1 MPSSPPPASS
11 NFLSRNMSAD
21 GILRKDQLEV
31 SLHNE
36 KKLIEEGVLKED
48 NPLDVT
54 DDFRRLCEASRRGD
68 LKVCQE
74 MIQAGVNI
82 NAKDTY
88 DYTPLILASLCGHY
102 ETVQLL
108 LESGA
113 LCERDTFQGERCLY
127 NALNDRIRNLLL
139 SYDYSKSTDPLQPLA
154 SHLTSLL
161 FRTHPKTS
169 DITITSSK
177 GETFNLHKFVLAA
190 RSPFFRNKF
199 RTDPDDT
206 VTWKLPNHI
215 PPPSFGIVLK
225 QIYLGELPRELGGG
239 PGTGYTDDEVLLGL
253 DKISDKLEIKN
264 LSDLII
270 KSEDRRL
277 ARQKRQDEVSR
288 GGVQLGAWFQDNVI
302 RHAVEID
309 TSKADDVKWDRINGV
324 FADVLLR
331 ADEDEAEPDDADSQE
346 SRSESNGTSLLGIPG
361 TTSSHL
367 LRSSSPSHTR
377 RPRRSKLYPCHKAM
391 LIRSEFFLTMF
402 DSPFREA
409 QTTPHLQIIPIDCS
423 PAVLEIILAFL
434 YTEKSDFGLDI
445 AIDVLFAA
453 DMLFLEKLK
462 TKAAVVISAL
472 GTGTGTNMATLDARE
487 DETMDIY
494 ELLRAAWTTRVQ
506 RLEEFAA
513 RYIAYRLES
522 YIDDPAFAEIVK
534 ESASRISARQDTDT
548 IEILDDIRYYLSERF
563 RLRFEDIGF
572 DEAVEIA
579 EAAELAET
587 SELEAVQR
595 SAEDVVG
602 NQRKH
607 IVTDT
612 NSKAQHNDE
621 KVGSSTSSQTS
632 TSSNSTGTSTS
643 KTSTSNNSNTNL
655 LSASPSPR
663 NDHDGV
669 LRPFNVT
676 VNGEQ
681 ADERENDDDDFASDA
696 QNYRLLLGKID
707 TLLERLKLDA

>member
-1 MPSSPPPASS
+1 
-11 NFLSRNMSAD
+11 MSAD

-36 KKLIEEGVLKED
+36 KKLIEEGILKED

-54 DDFRRLCEASRRGD
+54 DNFRRLCEASRRGD

-177 GETFNLHKFVLAA
+177 GEIFNLHKFVLAA
-190 RSPFFRNKF
+190 RSPFFRKKF

-206 VTWKLPNHI
+206 VTWKLPNYI
-215 PPPSFGIVLK
+215 PPPSFAIVLK

-239 PGTGYTDDEVLLGL
+239 PGTGYTDEEVLLGL

-277 ARQKRQDEVSR
+277 ARQRRQDEVSR
-288 GGVQLGAWFQDNVI
+288 GGAQLGAWFQDNVI

-309 TSKADDVKWDRINGV
+309 TSKADDVKWDRVNGV
-324 FADVLLR
+324 FADILLR
-331 ADEDEAEPDDADSQE
+331 ADEDEAEPEDDEADDKS
-346 SRSESNGTSLLGIPG
+346 SKVESNSTSLLGIPAN
-361 TTSSHL
+361 TSS
-367 LRSSSPSHTR
+367 RPSRASSLSHTR
-377 RPRRSKLYPCHKAM
+377 RPRRSKLYPCHKAI

-409 QTTPHLQIIPIDCS
+409 QSTPHLQIILIDCS
-423 PAVLEIILAFL
+423 PAVLEIVLTFL
-434 YTEKSDFGLDI
+434 YTERCDFGLDI

-462 TKAAVVISAL
+462 TKAAVVISTL
-472 GTGTGTNMATLDARE
+472 GNGTGTNMATLDTRE

-522 YIDDPAFAEIVK
+522 YIDDPAFAEIIK
-534 ESASRISARQDTDT
+534 ESADRISARQETDT

-572 DEAVEIA
+572 DEAVEQTELEDA
-579 EAAELAET
+579 QRRSTQNEDVTGQLGRPLRHPDTEAAIDTNTEKGT
-587 SELEAVQR
+587 R
-595 SAEDVVG
+595 T
-602 NQRKH
+602 NQPSFQLSSSSS
-607 IVTDT
+607 T
-612 NSKAQHNDE
+612 NSKPSP
-621 KVGSSTSSQTS
+621 SS
-632 TSSNSTGTSTS
+632 
-643 KTSTSNNSNTNL
+643 
-655 LSASPSPR
+655 SPSPPPPNPNLSTEPMNPPIKI
-663 NDHDGV
+663 NDHS
-669 LRPFNVT
+669 L
-676 VNGEQ
+676 EK
-681 ADERENDDDDFASDA
+681 DDFESDA

-707 TLLERLKLDA
+707 TLLARLRLDA